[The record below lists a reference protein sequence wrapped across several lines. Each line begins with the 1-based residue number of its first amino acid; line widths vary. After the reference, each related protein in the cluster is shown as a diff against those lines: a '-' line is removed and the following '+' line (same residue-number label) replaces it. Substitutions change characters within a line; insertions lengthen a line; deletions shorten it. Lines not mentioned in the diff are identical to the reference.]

1 MELARLVLPVPGGP
15 TKHRI
20 GARASAPLKRR
31 TARYCTMRSFTCSKR
46 KGIAYVMQGR
56 GLKSTC
62 VAGPLCKLVALE
74 MLRLLTFT
82 GCCTSNSI
90 TCEPFVFH
98 MLPVTKWHPRQ
109 LRWRR
114 SVHYTGIYSCNNAAD
129 DIALLWGDDQYKSK
143 VEIN

>member
-31 TARYCTMRSFTCSKR
+31 TARYCTMRSFTCSKKR
-46 KGIAYVMQGR
+46 EIAYVTQGR

-62 VAGPLCKLVALE
+62 VVCVFCKLVALE

-82 GCCTSNSI
+82 GCVTHQMQHMKLSSSSLLIHLAQNECCTNDFN
-90 TCEPFVFH
+90 TRDPFVFH
-98 MLPVTKWHPRQ
+98 MMLPLANGT
-109 LRWRR
+109 LD
-114 SVHYTGIYSCNNAAD
+114 SCFVLEKKC
-129 DIALLWGDDQYKSK
+129 ALY
-143 VEIN
+143 